1 MATPT
6 YYLADTTKEWN
17 LKLLKLPTNGEY
29 NLFGDTYSY
38 TDGTN
43 KTNLSIGTAISRN
56 ITGSYN
62 LSLGSNVCTALTSG
76 SYNTAV
82 GSSALASITTLSRN
96 LALGYQALSNLTY
109 QATGLSKIILLTG
122 GTYSANISS
131 GIYIFTITVA
141 SGPSPTTMPTATYY
155 YTANTTGQGGF
166 INGNITNVT
175 LINSG
180 SGFSSSTT
188 FTLSTPSIGTGSP
201 SATYSFVYDDP
212 NSGNDN
218 IAIGYQA
225 LNTTQY
231 SVRNI
236 AIGSY
241 ALTNLSQT
249 LITRE
254 LLDNIALGFNSQFG
268 SVLGVNNISIG
279 NYSLAGNTL
288 SSLYYA
294 PSNII
299 CIGNNAMS
307 NIRTNGANSICI
319 GNSSMNS
326 TITNSAT
333 TDNICIGNSSMTALN
348 GGYQNLCIGNSSG
361 IALTNGYFN
370 LCVGNNSGK
379 GCTSGNDNTF
389 VGHYAG
395 SKPMSASYKNVAI
408 GSNVLSGT
416 SGNFTGYYNTF
427 INSSQHSAITTGYD
441 NFIAGQ
447 RAGTQITSGNTNVL
461 IGPDAGYSA
470 ITGYNNVGLGYQVL
484 GSNSNTGLHDNVAI
498 GYQSA
503 AFNPGNYNV
512 CIGPYAGLFLDYVSG
527 SNASQ
532 NVFIGYNAGY
542 GGIISSTY
550 SNRSTNCVAIGTN
563 AGYNLTTGTNNTFI
577 GAVSATTAT
586 LTTTG
591 SNMTTIGYNAAPT
604 AATTSNQIVFGS
616 GITNL
621 KCATTTIT
629 TTSDMRDK
637 KDIVDLPLGIDFLN
651 KVRPVKF
658 MWDMRPTLDASGN
671 EVEDLDVINRKGKI
685 EAGFIAQELDQV
697 EEETGNDWLGLVFK
711 ENPERLEATAG
722 KLLPIMVK
730 AIQELSA
737 KVESLTQELALLK
750 AM

>member
-43 KTNLSIGTAISRN
+43 KTNLSLGTAISRN

-122 GTYSANISS
+122 GTYSANVSS
-131 GIYIFTITVA
+131 GPYIFNITVA

-188 FTLSTPSIGTGSP
+188 FTLSTTTSIGTGSP

-307 NIRTNGANSICI
+307 NIRTNGSNSICI
-319 GNSSMNS
+319 GNSSMNN
-326 TITNSAT
+326 TINNSVT

-348 GGYQNLCIGNSSG
+348 GGYFNLCIGNSSG
-361 IALTNGYFN
+361 AALTIGYQN
-370 LCVGNNSGK
+370 LCIGNNAGRSL
-379 GCTSGNDNTF
+379 TTGNDNTF
-389 VGHYAG
+389 VGYYAG
-395 SKPMSASYKNVAI
+395 SKVMSAAYRNVAV
-408 GSNVLSGT
+408 GSNVLAGV
-416 SGNFTGYYNTF
+416 SGNFTGNNNTF
-427 INSSQHSAITTGYD
+427 INSAQHANITTASD

-447 RAGTQITSGNTNVL
+447 RTGTQITTGTQNIL
-461 IGPDAGYSA
+461 IGSDAGYSM
-470 ITGYNNVGLGYQVL
+470 TDGNYNIGIGGYQAL
-484 GSNSNTGLHDNVAI
+484 SGCIS
-498 GYQSA
+498 
-503 AFNPGNYNV
+503 GNYNV
-512 CIGPYAGLFLDYVSG
+512 GIGYQAGSLNPGSNNICIGAYSGVFLNYVG
-527 SNASQ
+527 TTTASQ

-542 GGIISSTY
+542 GGILSSTFQ
-550 SNRSTNCVAIGTN
+550 NRSTNCVAIGTN
-563 AGYNLTTGTNNTFI
+563 AGYGLTTGSNNTFI
-577 GAVSATTAT
+577 GTVSQTGSV

-591 SNMTTIGYNAAPT
+591 SNVTTLGYLAAPT
-604 AATTSNQIVFGS
+604 TATVSNQITLGNSSVATLRCQQTA
-616 GITNL
+616 ITAL
-621 KCATTTIT
+621 
-629 TTSDMRDK
+629 SDARDK
-637 KDIVDLPLGIDFLN
+637 INIIDLPVGLDFIN

-658 MWDMRPTLDASGN
+658 TWAMREKNFDENGD
-671 EVEDLDVINRKGKI
+671 EIINPHNGI
-685 EAGFIAQELDQV
+685 DNAGFIAQELDEV
-697 EEETGNDWLGLVFK
+697 ETSENVDFLHLVLK
-711 ENPERLEATAG
+711 DNPDKLEASYG
-722 KLLPIMVK
+722 KLLPVMVK
-730 AIQELSA
+730 AIQELSS
-737 KVESLTQELALLK
+737 KVDFLTQELALLK
-750 AM
+750 ASK